1 MIGMIIDTALVDAFQ
16 NRPQVITLAKVL
28 IVGYGQMG
36 HAMQYLLQERA
47 PVEIWAV
54 TPQQTGLPDDVRN
67 GLSDIELVCMCVPTV
82 AHPVLLTQL
91 LPQLQPS
98 SMILSI
104 AKGVDESCRTTAD
117 ILAEVCGTAHPWGVL
132 CGPMIAHEI
141 VAGKLAYAQTGM
153 RDTEA
158 FDRLRPWFAD
168 SNLRLTHSPFPHAIS
183 WCAALKNVYAP
194 LFGIIEELGFG
205 DNVHG
210 RLLME
215 VISEMNRLVET
226 LSGVANAVYAEA
238 GLADLVTTVTSPSS
252 HHRTLGQ
259 RVARGDMRD
268 MQVEGIHTLQIM
280 TRRQRVIAAG
290 FPLFEIA
297 GGLVSQPLQV
307 PDKLSA
313 RLRMTVTT

>member
-1 MIGMIIDTALVDAFQ
+1 MIGMIIDTALVDATD
-16 NRPQVITLAKVL
+16 NRPQVTTLAKVL

-47 PVEIWAV
+47 PLEVWAV
-54 TPQQTGLPDDVRN
+54 TPQQTGLPDNIRN
-67 GLSDIELVCMCVPTV
+67 VLPDTELVCMCVPTV
-82 AHPVLLTQL
+82 AHPILLTQL
-91 LPQLQPS
+91 LPQLPPS
-98 SMILSI
+98 SMILSV

-117 ILAEVCGTAHPWGVL
+117 ILAEVCGTANPWGVL

-153 RDTEA
+153 RDVEI
-158 FDRLRPWFAD
+158 FHRLQPWFAE
-168 SNLRLTHSPFPHAIS
+168 SNLRLTYSPSPHAVS

-205 DNVHG
+205 DNVRG

-215 VISEMNRLVET
+215 VINEMNRLVEA
-226 LSGVANAVYAEA
+226 LSGIANAVFAEA

-259 RVARGDMRD
+259 RVARGDTRD

-280 TRRQRVIAAG
+280 TRNQRVTAAG

-297 GGLVSQPLQV
+297 SGLVNQPLRV

-313 RLRMTVTT
+313 RLQMTLTT